1 MENQYEKK
9 MRRISLQG
17 IWSWSRKRKILAAVI
32 VIAVLF
38 FLFRCGGGKSA
49 ETFAAGVMPLE
60 KTSIQEVL
68 SVSGPVEGTDSVDVV
83 SNIHAEITELNVKE
97 GDKVRKGQVLAV
109 LDRTEL
115 EREVEI
121 AKNAYDLAAANQ
133 AEQDKIQALG
143 YEKAVQDVQAAQAD
157 YDRKSQLF
165 GSGGISQVEMEAAS
179 SALADARRHMEE
191 YTVVNG
197 KGTAA
202 PSYGCRCRRRI

>member
-121 AKNAYDLAAANQ
+121 A
-133 AEQDKIQALG
+133 
-143 YEKAVQDVQAAQAD
+143 
-157 YDRKSQLF
+157 
-165 GSGGISQVEMEAAS
+165 
-179 SALADARRHMEE
+179 
-191 YTVVNG
+191 
-197 KGTAA
+197 
-202 PSYGCRCRRRI
+202 

>member
-115 EREVEI
+115 DVRSEI
-121 AKNAYDLAAANQ
+121 AAND
-133 AEQDKIQALG
+133 ANVWKGFSRFIAGFNDWRFTAI
-143 YEKAVQDVQAAQAD
+143 
-157 YDRKSQLF
+157 
-165 GSGGISQVEMEAAS
+165 GGVTGGDT
-179 SALADARRHMEE
+179 L
-191 YTVVNG
+191 
-197 KGTAA
+197 
-202 PSYGCRCRRRI
+202 